1 MKLEARQ
8 KLEQANINSHMSV
21 KVEQTHRF
29 LYYWVPV
36 IIWMGIIFYFSS
48 RSSSPLAK
56 VPQESI
62 HTLGECLS
70 HILEFGV
77 LAVLIARAIKGGSL
91 SSCGLSIGL
100 TLFYSLFDELHQLF
114 VPLRS
119 FQVVDLV
126 MDAIGACLGVM
137 IFSWFM
143 QRRKMRRI
151 SNGRSA

>member
-8 KLEQANINSHMSV
+8 KLEQANINSQVSV
-21 KVEQTHRF
+21 KFEQTHPF

-48 RSSSPLAK
+48 RSSSPLDK

-62 HTLGECLS
+62 HTLGECLT

-77 LAVLIARAIKGGSL
+77 LGVLVARAIKGRSL
-91 SSCGLSIGL
+91 LSCGLSIGL
-100 TLFYSLFDELHQLF
+100 TLFYGFFDELHQLF

-119 FQVVDLV
+119 FQVIDLV
-126 MDAIGACLGVM
+126 MDAVGACLGVM
-137 IFSWFM
+137 IFSWVM
-143 QRRKMRRI
+143 QRRMVRKV
-151 SNGRSA
+151 SDGSLA

>member
-1 MKLEARQ
+1 MKLEARNMTSRVSL
-8 KLEQANINSHMSV
+8 KHISL
-21 KVEQTHRF
+21 KFEQTRPF
-29 LYYWVPV
+29 LYYWMPV

-48 RSSSPLAK
+48 RSSSPLDK

-77 LAVLIARAIKGGSL
+77 LGMLLARAIRGSSL
-91 SSCGLSIGL
+91 PSCGLSISL
-100 TLFYSLFDELHQLF
+100 ALFYSLFDELHQLF

-126 MDAIGACLGVM
+126 MDVIGACLGVI

-151 SNGRSA
+151 SSG